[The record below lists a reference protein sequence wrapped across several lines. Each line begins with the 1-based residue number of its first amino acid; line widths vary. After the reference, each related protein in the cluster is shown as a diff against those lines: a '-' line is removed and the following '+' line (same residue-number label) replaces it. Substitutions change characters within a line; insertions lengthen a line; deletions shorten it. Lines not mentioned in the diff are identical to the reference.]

1 MNILY
6 DSLDVNTEDCGCVI
20 TSNLDIVENII
31 TDQCTILCKSH
42 YSDIKNKKDYT
53 YNKNKKIY
61 ILNTFLSKNSNINNI
76 KKSYSYI
83 HLNQDYNEE
92 NIILF
97 GKYKYKT
104 FDYVY
109 NKDKLYCYKLS
120 LWNDKIYNNDN
131 NILHFINYIKKS
143 INAY

>member
-6 DSLDVNTEDCGCVI
+6 DSLDVTTKDCGCVI

-31 TDQCTILCKSH
+31 TDQYAILCKSH
-42 YSDIKNKKDYT
+42 YSDIKNKKEYT
-53 YNKNKKIY
+53 YNKNKGMY
-61 ILNTFLSKNSNINNI
+61 ILNSFLSKNSIINNI
-76 KKSYSYI
+76 KKSYSYLN
-83 HLNQDYNEE
+83 LNQDTNKK

-109 NKDKLYCYKLS
+109 NNDKLYCYKLS